1 VVVKLWKPMSEN
13 SDMGFV
19 FFGPTNHEQQQGLV
33 GMVHGVVELLE
44 EGGVFFGAVV
54 FGEA

>member
-1 VVVKLWKPMSEN
+1 LKLWKPMSEN